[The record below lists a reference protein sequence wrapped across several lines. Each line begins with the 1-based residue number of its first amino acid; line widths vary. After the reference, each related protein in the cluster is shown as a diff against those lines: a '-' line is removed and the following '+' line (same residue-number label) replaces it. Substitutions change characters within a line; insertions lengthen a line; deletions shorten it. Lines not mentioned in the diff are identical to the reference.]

1 MLLLCNSYMYTRVK
15 RESNVCVFVQ
25 RVDLGYRVV
34 DDGDD
39 SKVVSVRYVGVVI
52 VIRLSGRRAL
62 ALARV
67 EEPS

>member
-52 VIRLSGRRAL
+52 AIQLYDCPL

-67 EEPS
+67 EKSS

>member
-1 MLLLCNSYMYTRVK
+1 MYTRVK

>member
-1 MLLLCNSYMYTRVK
+1 MCIRTV
-15 RESNVCVFVQ
+15 
-25 RVDLGYRVV
+25 VDLGYRVT
-34 DDGDD
+34 DDGND

>member
-1 MLLLCNSYMYTRVK
+1 MYTRVK

-52 VIRLSGRRAL
+52 AIQLYVRAL

-67 EEPS
+67 EESS

>member
-52 VIRLSGRRAL
+52 AIQLCDCPL

-67 EEPS
+67 GESS

>member
-1 MLLLCNSYMYTRVK
+1 MCIRTV
-15 RESNVCVFVQ
+15 
-25 RVDLGYRVV
+25 VDLGYRVI

-52 VIRLSGRRAL
+52 VTRLSGRRAL
-62 ALARV
+62 ALTRV

>member
-15 RESNVCVFVQ
+15 RKSNVCVFVQ

-34 DDGDD
+34 DDGND

-52 VIRLSGRRAL
+52 ATQLYGCVL
-62 ALARV
+62 ALARA
-67 EEPS
+67 EESS

>member
-1 MLLLCNSYMYTRVK
+1 MCIRTV
-15 RESNVCVFVQ
+15 
-25 RVDLGYRVV
+25 VDLGYRVI

-62 ALARV
+62 ALARAV
-67 EEPS
+67 NSCVKVGAS